1 MISLSDVRKSFPA
14 GPDANPVLEITSL
27 QVAGGEALA
36 IVGESGS
43 GKTTLLNLV
52 AGLLS
57 PDHGSIQV
65 GGQEVTSM
73 SEPQRDQFRAQH
85 IGYLFQ
91 AFHLLE
97 GFTALE
103 NVLLGAAFTGRPEDP
118 AYAKELLGKLGMD
131 HRLSHTPKQL
141 SGGQQARVALA
152 RALVNRPK
160 VLLADEPT
168 GALDAASGQEV
179 LELLLSAAKLEGA
192 AVLCATHNAEVAAA
206 FDRVVHLP

>member
-1 MISLSDVRKSFPA
+1 MIFLSDVRKSFPA
-14 GPDANPVLEITSL
+14 GPASRPALETTSL
-27 QVAGGEALA
+27 QDAEGEALA

-65 GGQEVTSM
+65 GGKEVTSLN
-73 SEPQRDQFRAQH
+73 EPERDQFRAQH

-91 AFHLLE
+91 SSYLLE

-103 NVLLGAAFTGRPEDP
+103 NVQLGAAFTGRPTDIDF
-118 AYAKELLGKLGMD
+118 AKQLLCKLGME
-131 HRLSHTPKQL
+131 HRLGHTPKQL

-168 GALDAASGQEV
+168 GSLDTATGKDV
-179 LELLLSAAKLEGA
+179 LDLLIGTAKSEGT
-192 AVLCATHNAEVAAA
+192 AVLCATHDAKAAAA
-206 FDRVVHLP
+206 FDRVVHLL

>member
-1 MISLSDVRKSFPA
+1 
-14 GPDANPVLEITSL
+14 L